1 MASVETFDCFIK
13 VYCMDL
19 NIDCFIRVASLNLT
33 VLIKYFD
40 FRLSSRSLRRW
51 SGSTSVNV
59 TIISTLMTFWTSSAA
74 AIPLPLQ
81 ISC

>member
-19 NIDCFIRVASLNLT
+19 NIDCFIRVACSNLT

-40 FRLSSRSLRRW
+40 F
-51 SGSTSVNV
+51 
-59 TIISTLMTFWTSSAA
+59 
-74 AIPLPLQ
+74 
-81 ISC
+81 